1 MLLSSVSSLR
11 HLLLTGLLAAL
22 PLLPVS
28 AQKRPA
34 TKVPTKTAVKPV
46 ATPETV
52 YELYQ
57 VQIKPEYAE
66 GQFALQQYL
75 KTVRLPAE
83 VREGRILGVVLMG
96 FVVRPDGR
104 LTDIYVARGLSAAT
118 NAQALR
124 LVQAM
129 PRWRPGRREDKA
141 VATRYSLSVVFQKP
155 VVDQVVDLSGLSSDG
170 KVVEEV
176 VESKVYTYV
185 EQMPQYPGGMEAMQ
199 QYLRDNLRYPTQ
211 ARTDQVEGK
220 VFVSFV
226 IPADGRPNGAKVI
239 KGIGAGCDEEALR
252 LIKSMP
258 AWAPGK
264 QNGRVVSVSYTV
276 PITFRLNTSSADLM
290 PLPGAA
296 PVPAPPVVEDKVYT
310 YVEQM
315 PTLGGSISGVSPA
328 LQAALQ
334 LPAEVREGRTEGQVF
349 VNFVVRPDGRVSDE
363 KVVRGLSDAC
373 NAAALAAVRA
383 LPRFEPGKQNGRVVS
398 VQLTVPVLMFGPNHV
413 FEGGQVATQA
423 SFPGGGTALREYLT
437 DKLKEPKV
445 LKQENLRGAV
455 EVRFVVQADGRIGA
469 TEIVRPLCRSC
480 DEEALRLVRDMPRW
494 TPARNAAGQPVSVRQ
509 QVIIPMPA
517 VPVAP
522 RGSTGRTRGGSSTG
536 YAAFILAPAAAS
548 ALPASL

>member
-1 MLLSSVSSLR
+1 MLLSSVTSVR
-11 HLLLTGLLAAL
+11 HVLLTGLLATL

-34 TKVPTKTAVKPV
+34 TKAPTKTAIKPV

-66 GQFALQQYL
+66 GQYAFQQYL
-75 KTVRLPAE
+75 KSARLPTD
-83 VREGRILGVVLMG
+83 VQDGRIQGVVLVG

-104 LTDIYVARGLSAAT
+104 LTDTYVARGLSAAT
-118 NAQALR
+118 NAEALR

-129 PRWRPGRREDKA
+129 SRWRPGRREDKP

-155 VVDQVVDLSGLSSDG
+155 VSETAPDLSGLSSNDR
-170 KVVEEV
+170 VVEEV
-176 VESKVYTYV
+176 GEPKIYTYV

-199 QYLRDNLRYPTQ
+199 KYLRENLRYPTQ

-226 IPADGRPNGAKVI
+226 IPADGKPTNTKI
-239 KGIGAGCDEEALR
+239 LKGIGAGCDEEALR
-252 LIKSMP
+252 LIKNMP

-264 QNGRVVSVSYTV
+264 QNGRVVMVSYTV
-276 PITFRLNTSSADLM
+276 PITFRLTTSSDLM
-290 PLPGAA
+290 PLPGATDA
-296 PVPAPPVVEDKVYT
+296 PTPPAVEDKIYT

-315 PTLGGSISGVSPA
+315 PTLGGSVSGVSQA

-334 LPAEVREGRTEGQVF
+334 LPAEVREGRTEGQVY

-398 VQLTVPVLMFGPNHV
+398 VQLTVPVLLYGPNHV

-522 RGSTGRTRGGSSTG
+522 RGSTGSIRWGSSIGHT
-536 YAAFILAPAAAS
+536 AFILVPAATS

>member
-1 MLLSSVSSLR
+1 MHSVP
-11 HLLLTGLLAAL
+11 HLLLTALLTAL
-22 PLLPVS
+22 PLLPAA
-28 AQKRPA
+28 AQQR
-34 TKVPTKTAVKPV
+34 TAVKKAPAKT
-46 ATPETV
+46 ATKPAAPAEPV

-75 KTVRLPAE
+75 KGARLPAD
-83 VREGRILGVVLMG
+83 VQDGRIQGVVLVG

-104 LTDIYVARGLSAAT
+104 LTDTYVARGLSAAT
-118 NAQALR
+118 NAEALR

-141 VATRYSLSVVFQKP
+141 VATRYSLSVAFQRP
-155 VVDQVVDLSGLSSDG
+155 LTDLAGFGPDGRSGA
-170 KVVEEV
+170 VEEGT
-176 VESKVYTYV
+176 EAKVYTYV

-199 QYLRDNLRYPTQ
+199 QYLRTNLRYPAQ
-211 ARTDQVEGK
+211 ARTNAVEGK

-226 IPADGRPNGAKVI
+226 VPPTGKPTNAKVV
-239 KGIGAGCDEEALR
+239 KGIGSGCDEEALR
-252 LIKSMP
+252 LIKDMP
-258 AWAPGK
+258 VWTPGK
-264 QNGRVVSVSYTV
+264 QNGRVVSVNYTI
-276 PITFRLNTSSADLM
+276 PITFSLNTSSSDLM
-290 PLPGAA
+290 AVPAPAA
-296 PVPAPPVVEDKVYT
+296 PTPPPVVEDKIYT

-334 LPAEVREGRTEGQVF
+334 LPAEVRDGRTEGQVF
-349 VNFVVRPDGRVSDE
+349 VNFVVRPDGRATDE

-398 VQLTVPVLMFGPNHV
+398 VQLTVPVQMYGPNHV

-423 SFPGGGTALREYLT
+423 SFPGGGTALRDYLT
-437 DKLKEPKV
+437 DKLREPKV
-445 LKQENLRGAV
+445 LKQEGLRGAV

-517 VPVAP
+517 APVAP
-522 RGSTGRTRGGSSTG
+522 RGSTGSIQRSPAGSPGG
-536 YAAFILAPAAAS
+536 YARLGYS
-548 ALPASL
+548 SVASLFSAAL